1 MKQKLRILS
10 ALLIILLCGCAV
22 KQEKQEGYSLYFTRN
37 SLAGYGSALAAQ
49 PWEGNGTP
57 QSEELMQSL
66 LAGPTQ
72 EGLTSPFP
80 KGLSVKAME
89 MDESGNVICLTL
101 SDHYSELTD
110 MSQTLAD
117 ACIVMTL
124 CQLPGVEAVE
134 ISTDGFWA
142 SRPASRTLRPEQMEL
157 MSLLPEDFP

>member
-1 MKQKLRILS
+1 MIQKLRILC
-10 ALLIILLCGCAV
+10 LLLMILLCGCAA
-22 KQEKQEGYSLYFTRN
+22 KQEEQEGYSLYFTRN
-37 SLAGYGSALAAQ
+37 SLAGYGNALAAE

-57 QSEELMQSL
+57 LNEELMQAL

-80 KGLSVKAME
+80 KGLNVKSME
-89 MDESGNVICLTL
+89 LDESGTVICLTL

-124 CQLPGVEAVE
+124 CQLPGIEAVE
-134 ISTDGFWA
+134 ISIDGFWA
-142 SRPASRTLRPEQMEL
+142 SRPASRTLHPEQMEL
-157 MSLLPEDFP
+157 VSLLPEDFP